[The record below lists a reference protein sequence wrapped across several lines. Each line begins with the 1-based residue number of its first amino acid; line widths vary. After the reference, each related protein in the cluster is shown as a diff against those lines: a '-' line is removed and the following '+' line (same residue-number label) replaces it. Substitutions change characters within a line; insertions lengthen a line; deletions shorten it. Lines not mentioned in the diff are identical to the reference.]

1 MLLREYNEQAHID
14 SEKQIS
20 MEEGEKRIE
29 RLIVLLTE
37 QGRTDDIIKFA
48 TDEEYKKKLFEEFQ
62 L

>member
-29 RLIVLLTE
+29 RLIVLFTE